1 MANTTFEQLQAVL
14 KAHPNAKLVVHPR
27 RGRPH
32 QPKGPGLGTQPQAK
46 YPAGIPSQ
54 QREPGDPGNSRPPD
68 LERHQRKCRICRHP
82 DRDLIEL
89 DFLRWQGSRAIAETY
104 GLPHHS
110 AICRHARAVGLFER
124 RDQTIHYAL
133 EPILE
138 QADSVLMR
146 LTPATLVSAVAAYS
160 KINDDGKRI
169 RQPRINNI
177 YFIGS
182 ETAPGQK
189 PTGPHVSPE
198 EILANREIQK
208 LVRQITR

>member
-1 MANTTFEQLQAVL
+1 MANTVFEQLRRVL
-14 KAHPNAKLVVHPR
+14 KAHPNAKPVVHPR
-27 RGRPH
+27 RGRPRR
-32 QPKGPGLGTQPQAK
+32 PESLASGTQPQAK
-46 YPAGIPSQ
+46 SSAGIPSQ
-54 QREPGDPGNSRPPD
+54 QREPREPGNSRPPD

-89 DFLRWQGSRAIAETY
+89 DFLRWQSSKEIARTY

-138 QADSVLMR
+138 QADSVFMR
-146 LTPATLVSAVAAYS
+146 PTPATLISAVAAYA
-160 KINDDGKRI
+160 KISDRGKRL
-169 RQPRINNI
+169 RRPRINNI
-177 YFIGS
+177 YFVGS